1 MDPKLQAMMARRAA
15 MMDDIDDDACY
26 REDANARKATA
37 AAPTEVRG
45 GRALDLTRAYKM
57 ESSGIAR
64 TPPRPASMAD
74 IDMDEHEPA
83 PIFGERV
90 PQHSPGPPA
99 QEGAPPPE
107 PARPSV
113 SMSDFSDYTE
123 HEAKPTPR
131 MSDESD
137 YTEPE
142 AKPTTRQGELPA
154 QPSPTLDRQ
163 LQHKSPSLSQTS
175 PMHSGGRE
183 SISDVSSPLSHSS
196 PTQCSHSHSRAAT
209 KVRLSAEEA
218 LLQFTAN
225 SRCMSVQRISNVT
238 SKSGIRVLAAEQEES
253 FSTLAMRAKRERAEH
268 EARMAMAASAHSTIT
283 ATKQQNTDLED
294 LGKNLAARVCTVQKV
309 SKNNAKT
316 QCHDAVVCVQFKYV
330 RRSWLG
336 P

>member
-26 REDANARKATA
+26 REDAHARKATA

-57 ESSGIAR
+57 ESSSTAA

-74 IDMDEHEPA
+74 IDMDEHEPE

-99 QEGAPPPE
+99 PPPE
-107 PARPSV
+107 PAAARPSM
-113 SMSDFSDYTE
+113 SMSDLSDYME
-123 HEAKPTPR
+123 HEAKSTPR
-131 MSDESD
+131 MSDVSD
-137 YTEPE
+137 YKEPG

-154 QPSPTLDRQ
+154 QPSATLDRQ

-175 PMHSGGRE
+175 PMHSGGRG
-183 SISDVSSPLSHSS
+183 SISDVSAPLSHSS
-196 PTQCSHSHSRAAT
+196 PTLCSHSHSRAAT

-238 SKSGIRVLAAEQEES
+238 SKSGIRVPAAEEEES

-268 EARMAMAASAHSTIT
+268 EARMAMATAAHSTIT
-283 ATKQQNTDLED
+283 ARQLQNTDLED
-294 LGKNLAARVCTVQKV
+294 LGKNLSATVCIVQKV
-309 SKNNAKT
+309 SENNAKT
-316 QCHDAVVCVQFKYV
+316 QCRDAVVCVLKYV
-330 RRSWLG
+330 
-336 P
+336 